1 MASFIDFLTKT
12 WNLHAVP
19 VSLWVFIWYY
29 KFHQSLEPTLCAG
42 VALGLELTLEPTL
55 CAGVAVGLDLML
67 VLDPN
72 LDPTLCAGVALG
84 LDLTSEVC
92 PKPGLYTVLWCRTGS
107 WFGSG
112 VLTNTWNKLSALVS
126 QWGLDLRLKFQPKH
140 EARHRFG
147 FGLDLML
154 KVDQNLEPLGLHLIL
169 KCWPR
174 PGTYTSTVH

>member
-1 MASFIDFLTKT
+1 MLCRCRSGFSFDITSFTKA
-12 WNLHAVP
+12 WNLHFVL
-19 VSLWVFIWYY
+19 VSHWASSWHWN
-29 KFHQSLEPTLCAG
+29 FHWKLK
-42 VALGLELTLEPTL
+42 PTL

-169 KCWPR
+169 KCRPR
-174 PGTYTSTVH
+174 PGTYTSTVR